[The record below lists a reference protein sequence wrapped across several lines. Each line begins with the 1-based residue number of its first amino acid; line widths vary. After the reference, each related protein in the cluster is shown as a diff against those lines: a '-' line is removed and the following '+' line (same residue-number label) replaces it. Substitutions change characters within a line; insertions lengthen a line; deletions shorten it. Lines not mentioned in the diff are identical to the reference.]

1 MDDIV
6 LIIDVSGDMHR
17 RLDRVTSGKYR
28 YDIIIYKNGNIHIDL
43 YYYLAGQFV
52 TKSTYLTITDNIP
65 IPSYIIEMFKL
76 LFFRSDDII
85 NDDIIH
91 YIRVLQKYKE
101 GLKSNYLEENIKIN
115 KLNNETQKNAFNL
128 TNTNTQLQQNI
139 VELKQD
145 ITVHVDHI
153 KSLKY
158 LNSQL
163 EEKLN
168 KVEKE
173 NDQLKLQ
180 IIEKKQNNIITFYC

>member
-101 GLKSNYLEENIKIN
+101 DLKSNYLKENIEIN
-115 KLNNETQKNAFNL
+115 KLNKETQKKIFNL
-128 TNTNTQLQQNI
+128 INANNKLYTNI

-145 ITVHVDHI
+145 IIVHVDHI

-168 KVEKE
+168 KIEKE
-173 NDQLKLQ
+173 NEQLKLQ

>member
-1 MDDIV
+1 MDEIV
-6 LIIDVSGDMHR
+6 AEIYTAVLNQPNG
-17 RLDRVTSGKYR
+17 TSTMKYE
-28 YDIIIYKNGNIHIDL
+28 IIIYKNGNIEIDTSMNW
-43 YYYLAGQFV
+43 YGGSSP
-52 TKSTYLTITDNIP
+52 KSKYLTIKDNIP
-65 IPSYIIEMFKL
+65 IPQNIIEIFKML
-76 LFFRSDDII
+76 CCQSGIYNEHII
-85 NDDIIH
+85 N
-91 YIRVLQKYKE
+91 YINFLKKYKE
-101 GLKSNYLEENIKIN
+101 DLKSNYLKENIEIN
-115 KLNNETQKNAFNL
+115 KLNKETQKKIFNL
-128 TNTNTQLQQNI
+128 TNTNNQLQKNI